1 MRFNNVCIESMGHV
15 LPPNVVLST
24 DLEDQMQPVMK
35 RLGFPRGM
43 IEKLTGVRE
52 RRWWDPNTQ
61 PSQAAALAGERAL
74 EAAGISP
81 SLVQVNVNGSVSR
94 DYLEPATAT
103 LVGGNLGLGRH
114 CMNLDV
120 NNACLG
126 FLNGML
132 VVANMIELGQVDYGL
147 VTAAEITRDGVQ
159 ATMQRMMDSN
169 VNADEFR
176 QNFASFTLGSAAV
189 ATVLCRKEL
198 SRSQHVLKGAAF
210 RSATEYNYL
219 CVANHVEMRA
229 DAHGLL
235 HHGVDCAVD
244 TWPYAAEVMGWQDD
258 SVDEVVFH
266 QVGMAHFAKTFNRL
280 GLPMEKALV
289 TFPFLGNTG
298 PVSVPVTV
306 AIGEAQGRI
315 TKGKE
320 VAMFGVGSGL
330 GSIILGVQW

>member
-1 MRFNNVCIESMGHV
+1 MRFQNVCIEAMGHV
-15 LPPNVVLST
+15 LPPNVVQST
-24 DLEDQMQPVMK
+24 DLEDQMQPVMT

-103 LVGGNLGLGRH
+103 LVGGKLGLGRH

-147 VTAAEITRDGVQ
+147 VTAAEITREGVQ
-159 ATMQRMMDSN
+159 ATMRRMMESN

-244 TWPYAAEVMGWQDD
+244 TWPYAAEVMGWRDD

-280 GLPMEKALV
+280 GLPMDKALV
-289 TFPFLGNTG
+289 TFPYLGNTG